1 MLIND
6 VLVKK
11 YFYLICL
18 LFGKDVICEYIFYY
32 GLLLLSRYFF
42 YGNRL
47 KKLKIN

>member
-42 YGNRL
+42 T
-47 KKLKIN
+47 KLLFFVIMNS